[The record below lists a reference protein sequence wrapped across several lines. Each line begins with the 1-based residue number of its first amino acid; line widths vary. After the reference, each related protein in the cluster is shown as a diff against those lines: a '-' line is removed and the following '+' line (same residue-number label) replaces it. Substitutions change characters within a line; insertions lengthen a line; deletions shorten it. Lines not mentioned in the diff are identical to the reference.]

1 MNGIGGNLTAEIQ
14 VQTTTKNRIGEYEK
28 SWATVQRLRGWLDR
42 MDGTSNY
49 RTFSAKMQQSTHVFV
64 ADYKPLNKKITAENA
79 RIVIDGKRYDIML
92 IDNPMELKSG
102 SQLEIYL
109 KYTGGQ

>member
-1 MNGIGGNLTAEIQ
+1 MKGIGGNLTAEIQ

-28 SWATVQRLRGWLDR
+28 SWTTVQRLRGWLDLTGG
-42 MDGTSNY
+42 DSKY
-49 RTFSAKMQQSTHVFV
+49 ATFSAKMQQSTHVFV
-64 ADYKPLNKKITAENA
+64 ADYKPLDKRITAENA
-79 RIVIDGKRYDIML
+79 RIVIKSKRYDIML
-92 IDNPMELKSG
+92 IDNPMEMETG